1 MTLNDIAA
9 GRTYLCSARD
19 CVHAEQDATTA
30 RAAAFRTFGDRIES
44 VSPRTPTPHHS
55 ASPAGSPPAPV
66 GAVATAQPTTDSG
79 CQAVRHAFAET
90 VRPHSIED
98 IDEPESPPETIAAE
112 FTPEIGMML
121 APDTEQQFTAELKQI
136 VLAEA
141 GTRREESEAVV
152 EALDAESTYL
162 RDMSETVTEITDW
175 VIAANETALTK
186 RDFDDLAG
194 LHETLA
200 TFREQCHRAAHERQ
214 ESIRTTRHTAG
225 SARMS
230 QRNCMEFAYR
240 TLSVDHPVLATIAEL
255 DQVCAECQRSV
266 RAHLMRRG

>member
-9 GRTYLCSARD
+9 GRTYLRNARD
-19 CVHAEQDATTA
+19 CVRAEQDVTTA
-30 RAAAFRTFGDRIES
+30 RAAGFRTFADRVES
-44 VSPRTPTPHHS
+44 VSPQTPTPHHS

-66 GAVATAQPTTDSG
+66 GAVATAQPATDSG

-98 IDEPESPPETIAAE
+98 IDEPESLPETIAAE
-112 FTPEIGMML
+112 FTSEIGMML
-121 APDTEQQFTAELKQI
+121 ASDTEQQFTAELKQA
-136 VLAEA
+136 VLTEA

-152 EALDAESTYL
+152 EALDAEGAYL
-162 RDMSETVTEITDW
+162 RDVSETVAEITDW
-175 VIAANETALTK
+175 VIATNETALSK

-194 LHETLA
+194 SYETLA
-200 TFREQCHRAAHERQ
+200 TFREQCHGVVHERQ
-214 ESIRTTRHTAG
+214 ESIRTTQYTAG
-225 SARMS
+225 STHTS
-230 QRNCMEFAYR
+230 QRNCMELAYR